1 MEFPSQNDVW
11 QVTCFT
17 FLRFL
22 SIYCIENPNPWNTL
36 IRSQNIFLAW
46 GSPWSAIICT
56 CIFIQFYISF
66 SGDILISS
74 FQCSKLTN
82 ESKDILGGA
91 GELAQA
97 RSVKLI
103 NVRAKVS
110 YFSGNVNL
118 SLSTE
123 AVQNKKSKVLKFRLN
138 NLFVS
143 LISKI

>member
-1 MEFPSQNDVW
+1 
-11 QVTCFT
+11 
-17 FLRFL
+17 
-22 SIYCIENPNPWNTL
+22 
-36 IRSQNIFLAW
+36 
-46 GSPWSAIICT
+46 
-56 CIFIQFYISF
+56 
-66 SGDILISS
+66 
-74 FQCSKLTN
+74 LTN